1 MAAPR
6 YTASKSLSKGRSSY
20 VINFRHPLR
29 KDPKT
34 GQGLKIRRGL
44 GTADVDQADALVAEM
59 NQLLS
64 NESFHSISMQPEAA
78 RKYSNI
84 IVEAFYD
91 DIENVAGN
99 NWELRERY
107 LPLPTAEEG
116 YAKVL
121 FVGTTGAGK
130 TSLLRHL
137 IGSDPDKDRF
147 PSTSTAKTTI
157 ADTEIIMADAP
168 YRAVVTFFSEASV
181 RTNIHECL
189 VEACLKTK
197 AELDKALVSDGEAE
211 ADDSKIVNSLLNH
224 PAQRFRLGYT
234 LGLWN
239 PRISAIDESVNQGD
253 ENEDEWNDDDDNL
266 DDADA
271 LASEATIPTPT
282 EKAQMQATLEIYVK
296 RIRQMT
302 IAALAALPEALGSID
317 LKEEDPDII
326 EELFGDTVWQ
336 QEDFSD
342 LVNDI
347 MDEVQKRFDWLTGG
361 NLRKRGSGWPEVWSY
376 ESEDRDEF
384 IGKVR
389 QLSSNYAKYFGRLLT
404 PIVEGVRVSGPFA
417 PVFTDTNRKLIFM
430 DGQGLGHTPDS
441 ATSVTTHITERFKD
455 VDLILLV
462 DNAKQPMQAAPLS
475 VIRSVAA
482 SGYQKKLAIAFTHFD
497 QVKGANL
504 PGFQEKQDH
513 VLASLVNGLN
523 SLSDALG
530 NKTVRAI
537 ERNLDQRCFMI
548 GGLDRSLEAA
558 TGKKRQ
564 TNRDELER
572 LLDFCQDAIEE
583 GLHVEAR
590 PIYDPAFLMYA
601 LQAATNDFRQR
612 WDALLGL
619 GKLDGVSKE
628 HWTRIW
634 ALNRRMADQLDIE
647 YDTLRPVA
655 DLLARLNEGTTTF
668 LSKPADWT
676 KTPKNEE
683 EEDAVIDAIK
693 QSVDIELR
701 RLAESRIANAPL
713 KRWQAAFRH
722 SGRGS
727 TFKRAEDIQML
738 YNIAAPELGTVMTE
752 VAREFLNAVRQ
763 IVYTAIEEH
772 EGKIVAEAAVVK
784 R

>member
-1 MAAPR
+1 MSAPR
-6 YTASKSLSKGRSSY
+6 YTASKSLPKGRSSY

-44 GTADVDQADALVAEM
+44 STSDVTEADALVAEM

-64 NESFHSISMQPEAA
+64 NESFHSISLKPEAE
-78 RKYSNI
+78 RKFSNVV
-84 IVEAFYD
+84 VEAFYD
-91 DIENVAGN
+91 DIENSVGN

-157 ADTEIIMADAP
+157 ADTEIILADEP
-168 YRAVVTFFSEASV
+168 YRSVVTFFSEATV

-189 VEACLKTK
+189 VEACLKAK
-197 AELDKALVSDGEAE
+197 AELDKAIISGGEAE

-234 LGLWN
+234 LGLWT
-239 PRISAIDESVNQGD
+239 PRSSVD
-253 ENEDEWNDDDDNL
+253 RSPNEWDEWSDEESNA
-266 DDADA
+266 DDAEV
-271 LASEATIPTPT
+271 LTTEAAIPTAA
-282 EKAQMQATLEIYVK
+282 EKAQMQAMLESYVQ
-296 RIRQMT
+296 RIRQ
-302 IAALAALPEALGSID
+302 IAAAALAVLPDALGSID

-326 EELFGDTVWQ
+326 EEFFGDTVWR

-342 LVNDI
+342 LINDI

-417 PVFTDTNRKLIFM
+417 PVFADTNRKLIFM

-504 PGFQEKQDH
+504 PGFNEKKDH
-513 VLASLVNGLN
+513 VLASLVNGLK

-530 NKTVRAI
+530 NKTVRGI

-558 TGKKRQ
+558 VSEKRK

-572 LLDFCQDAIEE
+572 LLDYCQDAIEE
-583 GLHVEAR
+583 GVHAEAS
-590 PIYDPAFLMYA
+590 PIYDPAVLMYA

-634 ALNRRMADQLDIE
+634 ALNRRLADQLAIE
-647 YDTLRPVA
+647 YDSLRPVA
-655 DLLARLNEGTTTF
+655 DLLARLNEGTNTF

-676 KTPKNEE
+676 KRSRNEE
-683 EEDAVIDAIK
+683 EEDTVINAIK
-693 QSVDIELR
+693 QSVDSELR
-701 RLAESRIANAPL
+701 RLAQSRIADVPL
-713 KRWQAAFRH
+713 RRWQSAFRH

-727 TFKRAEDIQML
+727 TSERAKDIQML
-738 YNIAAPELGTVMTE
+738 YSVAAPKLSAVMTE
-752 VAREFLNAVRQ
+752 DSREFLNEVRQ
-763 IVYTAIEEH
+763 IVYVAIKENG
-772 EGKIVAEAAVVK
+772 GKIDAETG

>member
-1 MAAPR
+1 MSAPR
-6 YTASKSLSKGRSSY
+6 YTASKSLPKGRSYY

-29 KDPKT
+29 KDPRT

-44 GTADVDQADALVAEM
+44 STSDVTEADALVAEM

-64 NESFHSISMQPEAA
+64 NESFHSISLKPEAE
-78 RKYSNI
+78 RKFSNVV
-84 IVEAFYD
+84 VEAFYD
-91 DIENVAGN
+91 DIENSVGN

-157 ADTEIIMADAP
+157 ADTEIILADEP
-168 YRAVVTFFSEASV
+168 YRSVVTFFSEATV

-189 VEACLKTK
+189 VEACLKAK
-197 AELDKALVSDGEAE
+197 AELDKAIISGGEAE

-234 LGLWN
+234 LGLWT
-239 PRISAIDESVNQGD
+239 PRSSVDRSPNEWD
-253 ENEDEWNDDDDNL
+253 DDEDEWSDEESNA
-266 DDADA
+266 DDAEV
-271 LASEATIPTPT
+271 LTTEAAIPTAA
-282 EKAQMQATLEIYVK
+282 EKAQMQAMLESYVQ
-296 RIRQMT
+296 RIRQ
-302 IAALAALPEALGSID
+302 IAAAALAVLFDALGSID

-326 EELFGDTVWQ
+326 EEFFGDTVWR

-342 LVNDI
+342 LINDI

-417 PVFTDTNRKLIFM
+417 PVFADTNRKLIFM

-462 DNAKQPMQAAPLS
+462 DNAKQPMQAAPLA

-504 PGFQEKQDH
+504 PGFNEKKDH
-513 VLASLVNGLN
+513 VLASLVNGLK

-530 NKTVRAI
+530 NKTVRGI

-558 TGKKRQ
+558 VSKKRQ

-572 LLDFCQDAIEE
+572 LLDYCQNAIEE
-583 GLHVEAR
+583 GVHAEAS

-601 LQAATNDFRQR
+601 LQEATNDFRQR

-634 ALNRRMADQLDIE
+634 ALNRRLADQLAIE
-647 YDTLRPVA
+647 YDSLRPVA
-655 DLLARLNEGTTTF
+655 DLLARLNEGTNTF

-676 KTPKNEE
+676 KRSRNEE
-683 EEDAVIDAIK
+683 EEDTVINAIK
-693 QSVDIELR
+693 QSVDSELR
-701 RLAESRIANAPL
+701 RLAQSRIADVPL
-713 KRWQAAFRH
+713 RRWQSAFRH

-727 TFKRAEDIQML
+727 TSERAKDIQML
-738 YNIAAPELGTVMTE
+738 YSVAAPKLSAVMTE
-752 VAREFLNAVRQ
+752 DSREFLNEVRQ
-763 IVYTAIEEH
+763 IVYVAIKENG
-772 EGKIVAEAAVVK
+772 GKIDAETG

>member
-1 MAAPR
+1 MPAPR
-6 YTASKSLSKGRSSY
+6 YTASKALPKGRSSY

-44 GTADVDQADALVAEM
+44 GTDDAAVADALVAEM

-64 NESFHSISMQPEAA
+64 NESFHSISMQSEAE
-78 RKYSNI
+78 RKFSNI

-107 LPLPTAEEG
+107 LPLPTAEDG

-168 YRAVVTFFSEASV
+168 YRAVITFFSEASV

-197 AELDKALVSDGEAE
+197 AELDKALVGDGKAE

-224 PAQRFRLGYT
+224 PAQRFRLGYI

-239 PRISAIDESVNQGD
+239 PRINEGD
-253 ENEDEWNDDDDNL
+253 EDEDEGDDDEDTLDN
-266 DDADA
+266 ADA
-271 LASEATIPTPT
+271 LASEATIPTPA
-282 EKAQMQATLEIYVK
+282 EKAQMQATLESYVK

-302 IAALAALPEALGSID
+302 VAALKALPEALGCID

-326 EELFGDTVWQ
+326 EELFGDIVWQ

-417 PVFTDTNRKLIFM
+417 PVFADIDRKLVFM

-462 DNAKQPMQAAPLS
+462 DSAKQPMQAAPLS

-497 QVKGANL
+497 QVGGDNL
-504 PGFQEKQDH
+504 PGFKAKQNH

-548 GGLDRSLEAA
+548 GELDCSLEAA
-558 TGKKRQ
+558 VKKKR
-564 TNRDELER
+564 NRDELER
-572 LLDFCQDAIEE
+572 LLDFCQNAIEE

-590 PIYDPAFLMYA
+590 PKYDPAFLMYA

-668 LSKPADWT
+668 LSKPAKWT
-676 KTPKNEE
+676 KTPRNEE

-713 KRWQAAFRH
+713 KRWQTAFRH

-752 VAREFLNAVRQ
+752 VAREFLNEVRQ
-763 IVYTAIEEH
+763 IVYTAIKEH
-772 EGKIVAEAAVVK
+772 EGEIIAEAAVVK

>member
-6 YTASKSLSKGRSSY
+6 YTASKSLPKGRSSY

-29 KDPKT
+29 RDAKT

-44 GTADVDQADALVAEM
+44 GTSDAVEADALVAEM
-59 NQLLS
+59 NALLS
-64 NESFHSISMQPEAA
+64 DESFHSISMQSEAE
-78 RKYSNI
+78 RKFSN
-84 IVEAFYD
+84 VVTKAFYD
-91 DIENVAGN
+91 DLETPVDN

-107 LPLPTAEEG
+107 LPLPTSEDG
-116 YAKVL
+116 YSRVL

-157 ADTEIIMADAP
+157 ADTEIVVADAP
-168 YRAVVTFFSEASV
+168 YRSVVTFFSEASV
-181 RTNIHECL
+181 RTNIHECV
-189 VEACLKTK
+189 VEACLKAK
-197 AELDKALVSDGEAE
+197 AELDKAITSDGEAE

-239 PRISAIDESVNQGD
+239 PRISQASSGD
-253 ENEDEWNDDDDNL
+253 EWSDDEDEWNDDDSTAEDS
-266 DDADA
+266 DA
-271 LASEATIPTPT
+271 LENEGVMPTLA
-282 EKAQMQATLEIYVK
+282 EKAQMQAALEDYVK
-296 RIRQMT
+296 RIRQIT
-302 IAALAALPEALGSID
+302 ISALDELPEALGGID
-317 LKEEDPDII
+317 LQEEDPDII
-326 EELFGDTVWQ
+326 EELFGDIVRQ
-336 QEDFSD
+336 RDDVSD
-342 LVNDI
+342 LINDI
-347 MDEVQKRFDWLTGG
+347 MDEVQKRFDYLTGG
-361 NLRKRGSGWPEVWSY
+361 TLRKRGSGWPEVWTY
-376 ESEDRDEF
+376 ENEDRDEF
-384 IGKVR
+384 IAKVR
-389 QLSSNYAKYFGRLLT
+389 LLSSNFAKYFGRLLT

-417 PVFTDTNRKLIFM
+417 PVFADTDRKLVFM

-441 ATSVTTHITERFKD
+441 ASSVTTHITERFKD

-504 PGFQEKQDH
+504 PGFNEKKDH

-558 TGKKRQ
+558 ISKKRQ

-572 LLDFCQDAIEE
+572 LLDYCQDAIEE
-583 GLHVEAR
+583 GLYVEAR

-601 LQAATNDFRQR
+601 LQSATNDFRQR

-634 ALNRRMADQLDIE
+634 ALNRRMAEQIDIE
-647 YDTLRPVA
+647 YDSLRPVA

-676 KTPKNEE
+676 KPPKNDE

-693 QSVDIELR
+693 QSVDLELR
-701 RLAESRIANAPL
+701 KLSQSRIADEPL
-713 KRWQAAFRH
+713 KRWRDAFKH

-738 YNIAAPELGTVMTE
+738 YSVAAPELGTVMTE
-752 VAREFLNAVRQ
+752 VAREFLNEVRQ
-763 IVYTAIEEH
+763 IVYTAIEENG
-772 EGKIVAEAAVVK
+772 GKIVAEGAVVS

>member
-6 YTASKSLSKGRSSY
+6 YTASKSLPKGRSSY

-29 KDPKT
+29 RDAKT

-44 GTADVDQADALVAEM
+44 GTSDAVEADALVAEM
-59 NQLLS
+59 NELLS
-64 NESFHSISMQPEAA
+64 NESFHSISMKSEAE
-78 RKYSNI
+78 RKFSNVI
-84 IVEAFYD
+84 ANAFYD
-91 DIENVAGN
+91 DLETPVDN
-99 NWELRERY
+99 NWDLRERY
-107 LPLPTAEEG
+107 LPLPTAEDG
-116 YAKVL
+116 YARVL

-157 ADTEIIMADAP
+157 ADTEIVVADAP
-168 YRAVVTFFSEASV
+168 YQAVVTFFSEASV
-181 RTNIHECL
+181 RTNIHECV
-189 VEACLKTK
+189 VEACLKAK
-197 AELDKALVSDGEAE
+197 AELDKAITSDGEAE

-239 PRISAIDESVNQGD
+239 PRITQAGSGD
-253 ENEDEWNDDDDNL
+253 EWSDDEDEWNDDDSTAE
-266 DDADA
+266 DADA
-271 LASEATIPTPT
+271 LENEGVMPTLA
-282 EKAQMQATLEIYVK
+282 EKAQMQATLEDYVK
-296 RIRQMT
+296 RIRQIT
-302 IAALAALPEALGSID
+302 VSALNELPEALGGID
-317 LKEEDPDII
+317 LQEEDPDII
-326 EELFGDTVWQ
+326 EELFGDIVRQ
-336 QEDFSD
+336 RDDVSD
-342 LVNDI
+342 LINDI
-347 MDEVQKRFDWLTGG
+347 MDEVQKRFDYLTGG
-361 NLRKRGSGWPEVWSY
+361 TLRKRGSGWPEVWTY
-376 ESEDRDEF
+376 ENEDRDEF
-384 IGKVR
+384 IAKVR
-389 QLSSNYAKYFGRLLT
+389 LLSSNFAKYFGRLLT
-404 PIVEGVRVSGPFA
+404 PIVEGVRVRGPFA
-417 PVFTDTNRKLIFM
+417 PVFADTDRKLVFM

-441 ATSVTTHITERFKD
+441 ASSVTTHITERFKD

-504 PGFQEKQDH
+504 PGFGEKKDH

-548 GGLDRSLEAA
+548 GGLDRSLQAA
-558 TGKKRQ
+558 VSKKRQ

-572 LLDFCQDAIEE
+572 LLDYCQDAIDE
-583 GLHVEAR
+583 GLYVEAR

-601 LQAATNDFRQR
+601 LQSATNDFRQR

-634 ALNRRMADQLDIE
+634 ALNRRMAEQIDIE
-647 YDTLRPVA
+647 YDSLRPVA

-676 KTPKNEE
+676 KLPKNDE

-693 QSVDIELR
+693 QSVDLELR
-701 RLAESRIANAPL
+701 KLSQFRIADEPL
-713 KRWQAAFRH
+713 KRWQGAFKH

-738 YNIAAPELGTVMTE
+738 YGVAAPELGTVMTE
-752 VAREFLNAVRQ
+752 VAREFLNEVRQ
-763 IVYTAIEEH
+763 IVYTAIEENG
-772 EGKIVAEAAVVK
+772 GKIVAEAAVVS

>member
-1 MAAPR
+1 MPSPR
-6 YTASKSLSKGRSSY
+6 YTASKTLPKGRLSY

-34 GQGLKIRRGL
+34 EQGLKIRRGL
-44 GTADVDQADALVAEM
+44 GTSNADEADALVDEM

-64 NESFHSISMQPEAA
+64 NESFHSISMKPEAA
-78 RKYSNI
+78 RKFSNI
-84 IVEAFYD
+84 IVDAFYD
-91 DIENVAGN
+91 DLENVAGN

-107 LPLPTAEEG
+107 LPLPTAQEG

-181 RTNIHECL
+181 RINIHECL
-189 VEACLKTK
+189 VKACLK
-197 AELDKALVSDGEAE
+197 AKALVSDNEAE

-224 PAQRFRLGYT
+224 PGERFRLGYT

-239 PRISAIDESVNQGD
+239 PRISTIDESDNERD
-253 ENEDEWNDDDDNL
+253 EGEDEWNDDDDNL

-271 LASEATIPTPT
+271 EVIIPTPI
-282 EKAQMQATLEIYVK
+282 EKAQMQATLESYIK

-302 IAALAALPEALGSID
+302 IAALEALPEDLGGID

-342 LVNDI
+342 LINDI

-384 IGKVR
+384 IAKVR
-389 QLSSNYAKYFGRLLT
+389 LLSSNYAKYFGRLLT
-404 PIVEGVRVSGPFA
+404 PIVEGVRVSGLFA
-417 PVFTDTNRKLIFM
+417 PVFTNTDRKLIFM

-504 PGFQEKQDH
+504 PGSTEKRSH

-558 TGKKRQ
+558 VGKKRQ

-628 HWTRIW
+628 HWGRIW

-676 KTPKNEE
+676 KPPKNDE
-683 EEDAVIDAIK
+683 EEDTVIDAIK

-701 RLAESRIANAPL
+701 RLAKSRIANNPL
-713 KRWQAAFRH
+713 KRWQAAFCH

-727 TFKRAEDIQML
+727 TSKRAQDIQML
-738 YNIAAPELGTVMTE
+738 YSIAAPKLGSVMTE
-752 VAREFLNAVRQ
+752 VAREFLNEVRQ
-763 IVYTAIEEH
+763 IVYTAIDENG
-772 EGKIVAEAAVVK
+772 GKITAEAANK
-784 R
+784 HSI

>member
-1 MAAPR
+1 MSSPR
-6 YTASKSLSKGRSSY
+6 YTASKTLPKGRSSY

-34 GQGLKIRRGL
+34 GQGLKVRRGL
-44 GTADVDQADALVAEM
+44 GTTDAADADALVAEM

-64 NESFHSISMQPEAA
+64 NESFHSISMKPEAA
-78 RKYSNI
+78 RKFSNI
-84 IVEAFYD
+84 IVNAFYD
-91 DIENVAGN
+91 DLENVAGN
-99 NWELRERY
+99 NWDLRERY

-181 RTNIHECL
+181 LTNIRECL

-197 AELDKALVSDGEAE
+197 AELDKALVGDGKAE

-239 PRISAIDESVNQGD
+239 PRLSALDNSASE
-253 ENEDEWNDDDDNL
+253 EAEEEDEWNDDDDSL
-266 DDADA
+266 DDADG
-271 LASEATIPTPT
+271 LDSEATIPTLV
-282 EKAQMQATLEIYVK
+282 EKAQIQATLESYVR

-302 IAALAALPEALGSID
+302 VTALEVLTEALGGID
-317 LKEEDPDII
+317 LEEEDPDII
-326 EELFGDTVWQ
+326 EELFGDTVLQ

-342 LVNDI
+342 LTNDI

-361 NLRKRGSGWPEVWSY
+361 SLRKRGSGWPEVWSY
-376 ESEDRDEF
+376 ENEDRDEF
-384 IGKVR
+384 IAKVR
-389 QLSSNYAKYFGRLLT
+389 LLSSNYAKYFGRLLT

-417 PVFTDTNRKLIFM
+417 PVFANTDRKLIFM

-462 DNAKQPMQAAPLS
+462 DSAKHPMQAAPLS

-504 PGFQEKQDH
+504 LGSTEKRAH
-513 VLASLVNGLN
+513 VLASLVNGLK

-530 NKTVRAI
+530 NKTVRSI
-537 ERNLDQRCFMI
+537 ERNLDERCFMI
-548 GGLDRSLEAA
+548 GGLNRSLEAV
-558 TGKKRQ
+558 KKKPKN
-564 TNRDELER
+564 TSELER
-572 LLDFCQDAIEE
+572 LLDFCQNAIKEDS
-583 GLHVEAR
+583 LDVEAH
-590 PIYDPAFLMYA
+590 PIYDPASLMFA
-601 LQAATNDFRQR
+601 LQAATDNFRHR

-634 ALNRRMADQLDIE
+634 ALNRRLADRLEIE
-647 YDTLRPVA
+647 YSSLKPVA
-655 DLLARLNEGTTTF
+655 DLLTLLTEGSNNF
-668 LSKPADWT
+668 LSHPTGWT
-676 KTPKNEE
+676 KKPKTEE
-683 EEDAVIDAIK
+683 EEDAAINSIK
-693 QSVDIELR
+693 QTVNEKLFYLSK
-701 RLAESRIANAPL
+701 SRIADEPL
-713 KRWQAAFRH
+713 KRWQDAFRH

-738 YNIAAPELGTVMTE
+738 YSIAAPELGTVMTE
-752 VAREFLNAVRQ
+752 VAREFLNEMRQ
-763 IVYTAIEEH
+763 IVYTAIDENG
-772 EGKIVAEAAVVK
+772 GKMDAGAEVINK
-784 R
+784 